1 MLRHALTAIVIA
13 IVLRWLYGAA
23 AKEKPGFESGLTKFA
38 PSKAVKA
45 LMGICVVGF
54 GAAAIASAYALSG
67 KPGWWA
73 SLLFL
78 GFALLGAVGMPPVIT
93 IDDRGVTST
102 HWFGKTTCIPWNEIT
117 SLEYNIA
124 NKTFTVRSKSSK
136 IQHTGFHIGSQQ
148 FRDAVQRRTKLPMK
162 MKSPG
167 TWRSNVTEIPYT
179 EN

>member
-1 MLRHALTAIVIA
+1 MLQHALTAIVIA
-13 IVLRWLYGAA
+13 IVVRWLYGAA
-23 AKEKPGFESGLTKFA
+23 AKEKPGFETGLTKFG
-38 PSKAVKA
+38 PSKAIKG

-54 GAAAIASAYALSG
+54 GAAAIASAYALRG
-67 KPGWWA
+67 KADWWVP
-73 SLLFL
+73 LIFV
-78 GFALLGAVGMPPVIT
+78 GFALLGAFGMPPVIT

-102 HWFGKTTCIPWNEIT
+102 HWFGKSTCIAWNEIT

-148 FRDAVQRRTKLPMK
+148 FRDQVQHRTKLPMK

-167 TWRSNVTEIPYT
+167 TWGSTTTEIPYT
-179 EN
+179 GN